1 MATQEQLAR
10 QLQREFDA
18 RSEAVRRLRE
28 RTRIAEERSYAS
40 STVYG
45 NAFIKQGLGSLTDE
59 IRDRLQ
65 RISQGWVS
73 DKAQAVAPIK
83 NCDPAILAL
92 ITAKGVLDVL
102 GVMQNITEIEDLV
115 KLISKLPGLGPKSAK
130 RIVLK
135 LINNRDEIIKPMA
148 NTLAQVYKNVTRCN
162 SCGSLKSTNEGCV
175 NCENVKEKY
184 NKICVVED
192 IADQW
197 SIENSNIYKGYYHI
211 LGGTLASAGHR
222 KEDLL
227 INSLVERVVKDKI
240 EEVILATSATVE
252 GQTTAYYIQDSLKK
266 TNAKITKLAQGLPVG
281 GEIESLDDGTL
292 FSAFKNRSNL
302 NSNSE

>member
-1 MATQEQLAR
+1 MH
-10 QLQREFDA
+10 
-18 RSEAVRRLRE
+18 
-28 RTRIAEERSYAS
+28 
-40 STVYG
+40 
-45 NAFIKQGLGSLTDE
+45 N
-59 IRDRLQ
+59 
-65 RISQGWVS
+65 IS
-73 DKAQAVAPIK
+73 
-83 NCDPAILAL
+83 
-92 ITAKGVLDVL
+92 
-102 GVMQNITEIEDLV
+102 EIEDLV

-135 LINNRDEIIKPMA
+135 LINNRDEIIKPMV
-148 NTLAQVYKNVTRCN
+148 NTLAQFYKNVSRCN
-162 SCGSLKSTNEGCV
+162 SCGSLKSNSEGCT
-175 NCENVKEKY
+175 NCEKVKEKF

-197 SIENSNIYKGYYHI
+197 SIESSNIYRGYFHI
-211 LGGTLASAGHR
+211 LGGTISSAGFR

-227 INSLVERVVKDKI
+227 INSLVERVTKDKI

-266 TNAKITKLAQGLPVG
+266 TKVKITKLAQGLPVG

-302 NSNSE
+302 NSKSD

>member
-1 MATQEQLAR
+1 
-10 QLQREFDA
+10 
-18 RSEAVRRLRE
+18 
-28 RTRIAEERSYAS
+28 
-40 STVYG
+40 
-45 NAFIKQGLGSLTDE
+45 
-59 IRDRLQ
+59 
-65 RISQGWVS
+65 
-73 DKAQAVAPIK
+73 
-83 NCDPAILAL
+83 
-92 ITAKGVLDVL
+92 
-102 GVMQNITEIEDLV
+102 MQNITEIDELI

-135 LINNRDEIIKPMA
+135 LINNRNEIIKPMA

-162 SCGSLKSTNEGCV
+162 LCGSLKSNIEGCI
-175 NCENVKEKY
+175 NCENVKEKF

-197 SIENSNIYKGYYHI
+197 SIENSNIYKGYFHI
-211 LGGTLASAGHR
+211 LGGTLASVGQR

-227 INSLVERVVKDKI
+227 VNSLVDRVIKDKI

-252 GQTTAYYIQDSLKK
+252 GQTTAYYIQDSLK
-266 TNAKITKLAQGLPVG
+266 NINVRITKLAQGLPVG

-302 NSNSE
+302 KSNSE